1 MTTVAIALC
10 LAAGY
15 ICGASI
21 PALAATG
28 TAGNVIP
35 ILLYIMLFFV
45 GMELGMKGG
54 LREGIRKLGLDFL
67 MLPLAA
73 AAGSVG
79 GGVLAGVLLNMKA
92 WQGAAVGAGFGW
104 YSLSSVML
112 ARYDPALGAA
122 AFLSNI
128 LREILALLFIPLL
141 SRYIHPWAGIA
152 AGGATSMDT
161 TLPVVV
167 KASGSDYAIQSFVN
181 GVILSLVAPIAISAI
196 LQLAGVR

>member
-1 MTTVAIALC
+1 LTTAAIALC
-10 LAAGY
+10 LVAGFVFGQSF
-15 ICGASI
+15 GAMQAVAQADGAIS
-21 PALAATG
+21 
-28 TAGNVIP
+28 

-54 LREGIRKLGLDFL
+54 LRKGIRALGFESLV
-67 MLPLAA
+67 LPALV
-73 AAGSVG
+73 AAGSIG
-79 GGVLAGVLLNMKA
+79 GGLLAGLFIKMKL

-112 ARYDPALGAA
+112 ARFDPALGAV

-128 LREILALLFIPLL
+128 LRELLALLFIPLI

-152 AGGATSMDT
+152 AGGATAMDT

-167 KASGSDYAIQSFVN
+167 KASGSDYAIHSFIS
-181 GVILSLVAPIAISAI
+181 GVILSIMVPVTISAI
-196 LQLAGVR
+196 LAITGVK